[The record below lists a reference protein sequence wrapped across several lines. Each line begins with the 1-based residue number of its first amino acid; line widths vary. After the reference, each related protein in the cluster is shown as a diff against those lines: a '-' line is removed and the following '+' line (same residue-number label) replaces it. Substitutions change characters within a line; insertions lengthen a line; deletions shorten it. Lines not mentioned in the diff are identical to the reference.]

1 MKIYRKTKKT
11 KDEREIEVEKRKI
24 NAKGEKTNMGL

>member
-11 KDEREIEVEKRKI
+11 TDEGEIEVEKRKI
-24 NAKGEKTNMGL
+24 NAKGEKTKMDL